1 MNYVRIVVLS
11 VIVLFSICDAR
22 AQTQDATPK
31 GAFRTVHLVNL
42 KTPTDVATLQSAIAE
57 MNNAVAKA
65 GAKDV
70 RYRLYKVTGT
80 QTGSQAYMWDS
91 SWPSGEVYDK
101 VHKSAEWIA
110 ATKKHPLDA
119 VTADQIY
126 NRYIEV
132 AKP

>member
-1 MNYVRIVVLS
+1 MNYVRIVVLY
-11 VIVLFSICDAR
+11 VIVLFTISTAL

-31 GAFRTVHLVNL
+31 GAFKAVHLVNL
-42 KTPTDVATLQSAIAE
+42 KTPADVATLQAAIAD
-57 MNNAVAKA
+57 MNTAVAKA

-80 QTGSQAYMWDS
+80 QAGIQAYMWES

-101 VHKSAEWIA
+101 VHKSAEWLA
-110 ATKKHPLDA
+110 ATTKHPLDA
-119 VTADQIY
+119 VATDQIY

-132 AKP
+132 TK

>member
-1 MNYVRIVVLS
+1 MNYVRIIVLN
-11 VIVLFSICDAR
+11 VIVLLAICDAR

-31 GAFRTVHLVNL
+31 GAFKAVHLVNV
-42 KTPTDVATLQSAIAE
+42 KTPADVATLQSAIAE
-57 MNNAVAKA
+57 MNGAVAKA

-70 RYRLYKVTGT
+70 RYRLYKVAGT
-80 QTGSQAYMWDS
+80 QTGSQAYMFES

-110 ATKKHPLDA
+110 ATKEHPLDA
-119 VTADQIY
+119 VTTDQIY

-132 AKP
+132 TKQ

>member
-1 MNYVRIVVLS
+1 MKHVRIVVLC
-11 VIVLFSICDAR
+11 VIVLFPMCAAR

-31 GAFRTVHLVNL
+31 GAFKAVHLVNL
-42 KTPTDVATLQSAIAE
+42 KTPADVATLQSAIAD
-57 MNNAVAKA
+57 MNTAIAKA

-80 QTGSQAYMWDS
+80 QAGIQAYMWES

-110 ATKKHPLDA
+110 ASKKHPLDA
-119 VTADQIY
+119 VTTDEIY
-126 NRYIEV
+126 NRYVEV
-132 AKP
+132 TK